1 MHVSDERK
9 KRMGL
14 SFADMLRKAVLA
26 WVIAAAAEY
35 LLLPG
40 SARGLEGL
48 DGIAQMSLPRMALT
62 AAAGPISN
70 LLMSIIFILLS
81 NVAFIVYCNTNDSTV
96 AKVTFL
102 FFFYAAMINI
112 SLAVFNLIPIP
123 PLDGSRIIGLFI
135 PNKVY
140 YQIMKYERYIIM
152 VVFLLLAFGWLSTPL
167 SWLTDKVL
175 YGISWLVSKPFGEYG
190 DMFMQIVLSAL

>member
-14 SFADMLRKAVLA
+14 SFADILRKAVLA

-190 DMFMQIVLSAL
+190 DMFMQIVSSAM